1 MVTSHWLSGDVV
13 EVDEVAD
20 GVDGGEEERR
30 ARADLVELEARVQR
44 DVLRITIMVSVVV
57 VVVVVVMVCYWTP
70 EGYTVLGGKW

>member
-44 DVLRITIMVSVVV
+44 DVLRITMIVVAMVMLWNWSPFGC
-57 VVVVVVMVCYWTP
+57 M
-70 EGYTVLGGKW
+70 ESGDL